1 MLHSSDIYFGL
12 SAKAARK
19 LAYEFALK
27 LGKRKMPLGWEKNK
41 CAGMEWFRGF
51 MRRHKALSMRLP
63 EATSIARASAF
74 NRFNV
79 DLFFDNYVKV
89 IKNIP
94 NFNQTDIWNLDEMGL
109 TTAHTPNRVV
119 SRRGRKQI
127 GRITSAERGEIVSMA
142 LAINASGYRAPP
154 YLIFPRTRFYD
165 RFLKGGP
172 TMCWGGANPSGY
184 MNGEHFLKYITNFQA
199 FTRSSPDNPVLL
211 LMDNHVSHRTYDVL
225 KFCRE
230 NGIHVLSFPPHT
242 SHRLQPLDVAVF
254 GPVQN
259 ACNQACED
267 WVNDNPGKRMAIDDI
282 AAIFKIGLE
291 KGASEKNMMA
301 GFKASG
307 ISPLNRQIFTDIDF
321 APSET
326 TDRPLVNAS
335 DVPVAMDIEIPAA
348 LEDADLDKQIDDYLN
363 SITNEDDDDYEVDDI
378 PTPASSV
385 EDLTNVLKSIKP
397 HPKAPPRK
405 TSTRGRKPQKSAIL
419 TADEIFNEIRSQK
432 EAKDAKAE
440 ATIKKKQAA
449 AEKKVAIAAKKL
461 ATAAK
466 KEAKKKVK
474 RLDKAGPSKASG
486 TSPSQPKRI
495 SNRRKT
501 IAVYTAP
508 ASSDSD

>member
-74 NRFNV
+74 NRSNV

-119 SRRGRKQI
+119 SR
-127 GRITSAERGEIVSMA
+127 
-142 LAINASGYRAPP
+142 
-154 YLIFPRTRFYD
+154 
-165 RFLKGGP
+165 
-172 TMCWGGANPSGY
+172 
-184 MNGEHFLKYITNFQA
+184 
-199 FTRSSPDNPVLL
+199 
-211 LMDNHVSHRTYDVL
+211 
-225 KFCRE
+225 
-230 NGIHVLSFPPHT
+230 
-242 SHRLQPLDVAVF
+242 
-254 GPVQN
+254 
-259 ACNQACED
+259 
-267 WVNDNPGKRMAIDDI
+267 
-282 AAIFKIGLE
+282 
-291 KGASEKNMMA
+291 
-301 GFKASG
+301 
-307 ISPLNRQIFTDIDF
+307 
-321 APSET
+321 
-326 TDRPLVNAS
+326 
-335 DVPVAMDIEIPAA
+335 
-348 LEDADLDKQIDDYLN
+348 
-363 SITNEDDDDYEVDDI
+363 
-378 PTPASSV
+378 
-385 EDLTNVLKSIKP
+385 
-397 HPKAPPRK
+397 
-405 TSTRGRKPQKSAIL
+405 RGRKPQKSAIL